1 MTEIPTPAD
10 LAPRFG
16 RSRPVSQPRRRPQPS
31 PTGWTDELA
40 LPLSDRHFYLDT
52 GIFHSL
58 AGVDEEV
65 RGTLLTY
72 VDQHERNDTIRM
84 EVLTQKVEPLYTL
97 RLDVLKLAQECERRA
112 CRLPE
117 GLNSIETIRNELI
130 ADAQLRHP
138 GSPGSTHHR
147 DHGGEAE
154 LIHLA
159 ERHEPKGALACN
171 DAGASAVA
179 KKHAVDSFH
188 FVHIVRAAVADG
200 LSAVEGLAAVTEGLK
215 VSKLSAAEKSRTCNQ
230 NWLTGQST
238 SSS

>member
-1 MTEIPTPAD
+1 M
-10 LAPRFG
+10 
-16 RSRPVSQPRRRPQPS
+16 
-31 PTGWTDELA
+31 
-40 LPLSDRHFYLDT
+40 DT

-97 RLDVLKLAQECERRA
+97 RLDVLKLAQECERRT

-138 GSPGSTHHR
+138 DSPGSTHHR

-188 FVHIVRAAVADG
+188 FVHMVRAAVADG

-215 VSKLSAAEKSRTCNQ
+215 VSKLAAVEKSRTCNQ